1 MSSLWR
7 QSPEG
12 VWETISLSREA
23 GRPFLLD
30 ADAALVGVGRGAD
43 RTVAL
48 LPRGAAA
55 ARVNGLPIIGGLRV
69 LDHQDEI
76 LIGRQR
82 FIFSTESTPQL
93 ARFHHQGEGK
103 RPSCPICRG
112 PLADGDDAVQCP
124 GCGRWYHQ
132 LAMRPCFTYAP
143 QCRFCRHPTALT
155 GGAVWHPE
163 QDDHHD

>member
-7 QSPEG
+7 QSPG
-12 VWETISLSREA
+12 GAWEAAALAAEPGPPYRLA
-23 GRPFLLD
+23 PD
-30 ADAALVGVGRGAD
+30 VALVGFGRGAD
-43 RTVAL
+43 GGVAL
-48 LPRGAAA
+48 LARSGAAV
-55 ARVNGLPIIGGLRV
+55 RVNGLAILGGLRL

-82 FIFSTESTPQL
+82 FFFSTESTPQV
-93 ARFHHQGEGK
+93 ATFRHEGEGR

-112 PLADGDDAVQCP
+112 PLGDGDSAVQCP

-132 LAMRPCFTYAP
+132 VAARPCFTYAP

-155 GGAVWHPE
+155 GAAIWRPE
-163 QDDHHD
+163 QEDSHG